1 MKKFF
6 CLTLVCK
13 LFALSEFELHN
24 VDKVHKLGYSGDT
37 IIIGVADDAFSQD
50 HISLKDKI
58 LKSTYPTDTAGQ
70 QLIPDLKKS
79 THGSHVAG
87 IAVGA
92 KIDDTKPYGVA
103 YGAKFYGAGVFP
115 DGSYTQIPDIYD
127 FFKDVSI
134 INNSWG
140 INFYPYFNLKASNS
154 GLVDCTQTNQGASY
168 NICNTPL
175 EYVMKADKVANDMM
189 RLSKDKGVLN
199 VFAAGNEGILS
210 PALHAILPRYD
221 ESLRAWLAVG
231 ALDANEITLESDG
244 TLIIKSQGLA
254 DFSNG
259 FKGATNFSLVAAG
272 VNINNVDSKTNDKF
286 TKKSGT
292 SMAAPMVSGTAA
304 LVKQKFPFLDG
315 KQIADILL
323 STANKNYK
331 APKFTVKQVT
341 DGTNQ
346 PKFLIVY
353 ISQDPPRI
361 EDEIKRDL
369 KQLYNGIQ
377 VQVNGQWIDYSDY
390 IWDNRD
396 SAQSQKLNTSTISS
410 INGVVRVEKEELFGQ
425 GILDAQK
432 ALKGL
437 SILDAN
443 RLSDQDVL
451 KYEQEP
457 NTAYYTINTAG
468 YDAEFSNDISQRK
481 WDESTHLS
489 SAINKPTH
497 LANLNIGLSKE
508 GEGILIISG
517 QNTYEGATLIKQ
529 GELKL
534 KGKVKNNAYVEQKAI
549 LSGNGIVGQNLNN
562 KGIVRPGN
570 EDLNDLTV
578 QGTYTQE
585 GVDSKLQL
593 DFGNYKNSKLIAKTY
608 DIKSGNL
615 EYIPL
620 PKYYILNKP
629 VKINLG
635 DLEKSL
641 SSFNHVLIQNTY
653 ALNFDFVLSDD
664 LVSINK
670 TLIKPNLKPNAYEI
684 PNTSLGNA
692 LRQLRS
698 RADLSQTYQEFFAS
712 LDNGIDVKTKLN
724 RIEGSGYLST
734 FSNHN
739 QSNLMQ
745 NNMLFTLHPLN
756 VNNFAQNNNILLA
769 STYLPRIF
777 SNEEYFWHLTPSYK
791 YYKDKDFSGQKTG
804 ANISLGE
811 NFSSGFLAY
820 ALSLSSAK
828 FNFNNGSDL
837 KSYNMDLLLNYNHDL
852 DFIKILSGLGIGVGF
867 NTLNRFVV
875 EQPIEGKYKTLQTSA
890 QLGVTKDIILGQDFI
905 FNPLMYF
912 THSFFYQ
919 EDFKEN
925 KSPFAKNYESLK
937 HHSINANLGFNLAK
951 NIEQDDYQAS
961 FSTFVIFEKRIYGRT
976 LENKASFVDFPI
988 TFIQKYKLKDNI
1000 LSQGFNSEF
1009 LYKNNVFWQFMLM
1022 NRFSHNA
1029 YELHLMS
1036 SVGKRF

>member
-13 LFALSEFELHN
+13 LSALSEFELHN
-24 VDKVHKLGYSGDT
+24 IDKVHKLGYSGDT
-37 IIIGVADDAFSQD
+37 IIIGVTDDAFNQN

-58 LKSTYPTDTAGQ
+58 VKSTYPTDINGK
-70 QLIPDLKKS
+70 QLVPNLQKS

-92 KIDDTKPYGVA
+92 KIDNNKPYGVA
-103 YGAKFYGAGVFP
+103 YRAKFYGAGVFP
-115 DGSYTQIPDIYD
+115 EGSYTQTPNIYD

-140 INFYPYFNLKASNS
+140 ISYYPHLDLRASAS
-154 GLVDCTQTNQGASY
+154 GLVSCAQTLNGQNV
-168 NICNTPL
+168 NICQIPL
-175 EYVMKADKVANDMM
+175 TYIKQADSVANDLYK
-189 RLSKDKGVLN
+189 LSLDEKLLN
-199 VFAAGNEGILS
+199 VFAAGNEGILT
-210 PALHAILPRYD
+210 PALHATLPSYD

-231 ALDANEITLESDG
+231 ALDANEITLEADG
-244 TLIIKSQGLA
+244 TLVVASKGLA

-272 VNINNVDSKTNDKF
+272 VDINNVDSSTNNGF

-292 SMAAPMVSGTAA
+292 SMAAPIVSGTAA

-315 KQIADILL
+315 KQIADVLL

-353 ISQDPPRI
+353 ISQDPPTV
-361 EDEIKRDL
+361 ENEIKRDL
-369 KQLYNGIQ
+369 KQLYNGMQ
-377 VQVNGQWIDYSDY
+377 VQINGQWVDYSDY
-390 IWDNRD
+390 IWNNRD
-396 SAQSQKLNTSTISS
+396 GVQSQKLNTSTVNF

-437 SILDAN
+437 SVLDAN
-443 RLSDQDVL
+443 RLSDQDIL
-451 KYEQEP
+451 KYEKEP
-457 NTAYYTINTAG
+457 DTAYYTINTAG
-468 YDAEFSNDISQRK
+468 HNAEFSNDISQRK

-489 SAINKPTH
+489 NAANKPMH
-497 LANLNIGLSKE
+497 LTDLNIGLAKE
-508 GEGILIISG
+508 GEGVLIISG
-517 QNTYEGATLIKQ
+517 KNTYEGATLVKQ

-534 KGKVKNNAYVEQKAI
+534 KGKLTNNAYVEKKAI

-570 EDLNDLTV
+570 EDLSDLTV

-585 GVDSKLQL
+585 GIDSKLQL
-593 DFGNYKNSKLIAKTY
+593 DFGNYNNSKLIAKNY
-608 DIKSGNL
+608 DIKGGNL

-620 PKYYILNKP
+620 PKYYTLYNS

-635 DLEKSL
+635 DLGKSL
-641 SSFNHVLIQNTY
+641 SSFDNVLVQNTY
-653 ALNFDFVLSDD
+653 ALNFNFVLSND
-664 LVSINK
+664 LVSINEA
-670 TLIKPNLKPNAYEI
+670 LIKPNLKPNAYEI

-698 RADLSQTYQEFFAS
+698 RTDLSQAYQEFFAS
-712 LDNGIDVKTKLN
+712 LDNGIDVKTKLD
-724 RIEGSGYLST
+724 RVEGSAYLSA
-734 FSNHN
+734 FNN
-739 QSNLMQ
+739 YDQLNLMQ
-745 NNMLFTLHPLN
+745 NNILFTLNPLN
-756 VNNFAQNNNILLA
+756 INNFAQNNISLA

-777 SNEEYFWHLTPSYK
+777 SDEEYFWYLTPNYK

-804 ANISLGE
+804 INISLGE

-828 FNFNNGSDL
+828 FNFNDGSDL
-837 KSYNMDLLLNYNHDL
+837 KGYNVDLLLNYNHDL
-852 DFIKILSGLGIGVGF
+852 DFIKILSGLGIGMGF
-867 NTLNRFVV
+867 NTIDRFVV
-875 EQPIEGKYKTLQTSA
+875 EPIEGKYKTLQASA
-890 QLGVTKDIILGQDFI
+890 QLGATKDIILGEDFVL
-905 FNPLMYF
+905 NPLMYF

-925 KSPFAKNYESLK
+925 KSPFAKDYESLK
-937 HHSINANLGFNLAK
+937 HYSMNASLGFNLAK

-961 FSTFVIFEKRIYGRT
+961 FSAFAIFEKRIYGKT
-976 LENKASFVDFPI
+976 LESKASFVDFPI
-988 TFIQKYKLKDNI
+988 GFIQKYKLKDNT
-1000 LSQGFNSEF
+1000 LSQGFNLEF
-1009 LYKNNVFWQFMLM
+1009 LYKNNMFWQFMLM

-1029 YELHLMS
+1029 YELHLMNS
-1036 SVGKRF
+1036 IGKRF

>member
-1 MKKFF
+1 MKKIF
-6 CLTLVCK
+6 CLTLVSK
-13 LFALSEFELHN
+13 IFALSEFELHN
-24 VDKVHKLGYSGDT
+24 IDKVHKLGYSGDT
-37 IIIGVADDAFSQD
+37 IIIGVTDDAFNQN

-58 LKSTYPTDTAGQ
+58 LKSTYPTDINGK
-70 QLIPDLKKS
+70 QLVPDLQKS

-92 KIDDTKPYGVA
+92 KIDENKPYGVA

-115 DGSYTQIPDIYD
+115 EGSYTQTPDVYN

-140 INFYPYFNLKASNS
+140 ISYYPHLDLRASTS
-154 GLVDCTQTNQGASY
+154 GLVGCTQTLNGQNV
-168 NICNTPL
+168 NICQIPL
-175 EYVMKADKVANDMM
+175 TYIKQVDSVANDLYK
-189 RLSKDKGVLN
+189 LSLDKKLLN
-199 VFAAGNEGILS
+199 VFAAGNEGILT
-210 PALHAILPRYD
+210 PALHATLPSYD

-231 ALDANEITLESDG
+231 ALDANEITLEADG
-244 TLIIKSQGLA
+244 TLVVASKGLA

-272 VNINNVDSKTNDKF
+272 ADINNVDSSTNNGF

-292 SMAAPMVSGTAA
+292 SMAAPIVSGTAA

-315 KQIADILL
+315 KQIADVLL

-341 DGTNQ
+341 DGINQ

-353 ISQDPPRI
+353 ISQDPPTV

-369 KQLYNGIQ
+369 KQLYNGMQ
-377 VQVNGQWIDYSDY
+377 VQINGQWVDYSDY
-390 IWDNRD
+390 IWNNRD
-396 SAQSQKLNTSTISS
+396 GVQSQKLNTSTVNF

-443 RLSDQDVL
+443 RLSDQDIL
-451 KYEQEP
+451 KYEKEP
-457 NTAYYTINTAG
+457 DTAYYTINTAG
-468 YDAEFSNDISQRK
+468 HDAEFSNDISQRK

-489 SAINKPTH
+489 NAANKPMH
-497 LANLNIGLSKE
+497 LTDLNIGLAKE
-508 GEGILIISG
+508 GEGVLIISG
-517 QNTYEGATLIKQ
+517 KNTYEGATLVKQ

-534 KGKVKNNAYVEQKAI
+534 KGKLKNNAYVEKKAI
-549 LSGNGIVGQNLNN
+549 LSGNGIVGQDLNN

-570 EDLNDLTV
+570 EDLSDLTV

-585 GVDSKLQL
+585 GIDSKLQL

-608 DIKSGNL
+608 DIKGGNL

-620 PKYYILNKP
+620 PKYYTLYNP

-635 DLEKSL
+635 DLGKSL
-641 SSFNHVLIQNTY
+641 SSFNNVLVQNTY
-653 ALNFDFVLSDD
+653 ALNFDFVLSND
-664 LVSINK
+664 LISINEA
-670 TLIKPNLKPNAYEI
+670 LIKPNLKPNAYEI

-698 RADLSQTYQEFFAS
+698 RTDLSQAYQEFFAS
-712 LDNGIDVKTKLN
+712 LDNGIDVKTKLD
-724 RIEGSGYLST
+724 RVEGSAYLSA
-734 FSNHN
+734 FNN
-739 QSNLMQ
+739 YDQSNLIQ
-745 NNMLFTLHPLN
+745 NNILFTLNPLN
-756 VNNFAQNNNILLA
+756 INNFAQNNILLA

-777 SNEEYFWHLTPSYK
+777 SDEEYFWYLTPSYK

-837 KSYNMDLLLNYNHDL
+837 KGYNVDLLLNYNHDL

-867 NTLNRFVV
+867 NTIDRFVV
-875 EQPIEGKYKTLQTSA
+875 EPIEGKYKTLQASA
-890 QLGVTKDIILGQDFI
+890 QLGVTKDIILGEDFVI
-905 FNPLMYF
+905 NPLMYF

-925 KSPFAKNYESLK
+925 KSPFAKDYESLK
-937 HHSINANLGFNLAK
+937 HYSVNASLGFNLAK
-951 NIEQDDYQAS
+951 NIEQDDYRAS
-961 FSTFVIFEKRIYGRT
+961 FSTFAIFEKRIYGKT

-988 TFIQKYKLKDNI
+988 GFIQKYKLKDNI
-1000 LSQGFNSEF
+1000 LSQGFNLEF
-1009 LYKNNVFWQFMLM
+1009 LYKNNMFWQFMLM

-1036 SVGKRF
+1036 SIGKRF